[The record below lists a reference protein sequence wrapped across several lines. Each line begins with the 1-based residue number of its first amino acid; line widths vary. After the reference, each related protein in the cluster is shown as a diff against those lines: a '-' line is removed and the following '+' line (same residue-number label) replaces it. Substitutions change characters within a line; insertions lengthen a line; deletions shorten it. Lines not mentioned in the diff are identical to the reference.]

1 MQMSGTSTPGNNSA
15 SPTAPG
21 TRQGSLAGPGG
32 IKHTAPRPRQ
42 NVKFSVGN
50 DEDTLAPPR
59 QNSAPELLLL
69 EPTHVSA
76 VHLAPAVR
84 PDLEHWSW
92 RPDAQTR
99 DSAAQNAYD
108 RASRHADK
116 VKKRNSAPTSRRN
129 SFDVSPGA
137 LPDSTYLLPTRQPPV
152 DHPSHVEDIPMGD
165 IEKPKTK
172 KPEPL
177 DEMTDSDE
185 DELHMYPTKTG
196 PRTGK
201 TSKLADSDSLE
212 KKYITDAKKLVR
224 SLSGAHGLIFPPS
237 GHRSGSATPLID
249 QNSHEF
255 EYVPRPTSYKP
266 SVLQILLGGMGTNAS
281 HESKEKEQYLS
292 SQLALFSDP
301 ATDPRKHQPDFFTRA
316 RQKAKSYSPGHLS
329 GTVSPRDNSSGGH
342 SSGRVSG
349 TVTPLGG
356 RQKRP
361 KWYESPSTAHST
373 TSLSKLTEDIHGT
386 TVATA
391 ASAPHAGEDAQSH
404 RPSMSRAASSGRLE
418 STLHAMRHPIDHIRR
433 LSASSTTWQLDS
445 QTMTIADR
453 LASQEYL
460 LMMCRAL
467 MRLGAPTHRLEEYM
481 IMAARKLCI
490 QGSFQY
496 LPNCMIVSFDD
507 PITHTTELK
516 LVKEPPAV
524 DLGKLKDIQEVYKDV
539 IHDKYSIQE
548 AMDDIQQILA
558 KPKKFG
564 TLTLIFL
571 YGLAAVSVG
580 PFAFNSRPLDF
591 PIAFL
596 LGSVLGSL
604 QLLLTPRSSQFS
616 HVFEVAGTFVTS
628 LAARG
633 FGSILNSRG
642 VPIFCFSALAQSS
655 IALILPGWIILSAA
669 LELQSRN
676 IIAGSIRMVYA
687 IIYTLFLGFGILI
700 GTTVMG
706 LMYPAA
712 TNDIT
717 CHMPDY
723 WNVNS
728 PSEGW
733 KLIYTKFIWVPIFTL
748 CLAMIN
754 QAKWKQTPW
763 MLAISF
769 VGYQV
774 NYWSGQK
781 LSQNIQVAN
790 ALGAFAVGTLA
801 NLYSRFWHGVAAAA
815 MLPAIFV
822 MVPSG
827 LAASGSLVA
836 GLTSAN
842 QITHNV
848 TGVSIINNGTQGFY
862 DAQNASASSSSSSGN
877 VYSGTIFNVGY
888 GMVQVAIGI
897 SVGLF
902 MSALVIY
909 PLGKRRSGLFTL

>member
-1 MQMSGTSTPGNNSA
+1 MSETSTPENSSA

-21 TRQGSLAGPGG
+21 TRQGSWTGAGG

-50 DEDTLAPPR
+50 QEDALAPPR
-59 QNSAPELLLL
+59 QNSAPELLVPESDSL
-69 EPTHVSA
+69 SA
-76 VHLAPAVR
+76 TQPSPAVR
-84 PDLEHWSW
+84 LNLEEWSW

-99 DSAAQNAYD
+99 DSAAQNAYE
-108 RASRHADK
+108 RANRHADK

-129 SFDVSPGA
+129 SFDASPSP
-137 LPDSTYLLPTRQPPV
+137 LPDSTLLLPVQNVPV
-152 DHPSHVEDIPMGD
+152 DRSPHLEDIPMED
-165 IEKPKTK
+165 MEKSVLKKTDSI
-172 KPEPL
+172 
-177 DEMTDSDE
+177 DETTDSDE
-185 DELHMYPTKTG
+185 DDLHLYPVKTG
-196 PRTGK
+196 AGTGK
-201 TSKLADSDSLE
+201 VSKLAKPDASE
-212 KKYITDAKKLVR
+212 RKYLTDAKKLVR
-224 SLSGAHGLIFPPS
+224 SLSNAQGLIHLPGG
-237 GHRSGSATPLID
+237 GHSGSATPLID

-255 EYVPRPTSYKP
+255 DYVPRPATYKP
-266 SVLQILLGGMGTNAS
+266 SVLQILLGGVGHNTNR
-281 HESKEKEQYLS
+281 ESKDKENYLS

-301 ATDPRKHQPDFFTRA
+301 ATDPRKHQPDFFTKA
-316 RQKAKSYSPGHLS
+316 RQKVKSHSPGYLS
-329 GTVSPRDNSSGGH
+329 GTASPRDNSSGGPP
-342 SSGRVSG
+342 SGKVSG
-349 TVTPLGG
+349 TATPSGG
-356 RQKRP
+356 RHKRP
-361 KWYESPSTAHST
+361 KWYESPSADQSTA
-373 TSLSKLTEDIHGT
+373 SLSKLPESTDPT
-386 TVATA
+386 TGMPTLSATYA
-391 ASAPHAGEDAQSH
+391 AVELHAH
-404 RPSMSRAASSGRLE
+404 RPSMSRNSSSGRLE
-418 STLHAMRHPIDHIRR
+418 STLHAMRHPIDHLRR
-433 LSASSTTWQLDS
+433 LSGSSATWHLDH
-445 QTMTIADR
+445 QAMTIADR

-481 IMAARKLCI
+481 IMASRKLCI

-548 AMDDIQQILA
+548 AMDDIQQILV
-558 KPKKFG
+558 KPRKFD
-564 TLTLIFL
+564 TLTLVFL
-571 YGLAAVSVG
+571 YGVAAVSVG
-580 PFAFNSRPLDF
+580 PFAFNSRPIDF

-596 LGSVLGSL
+596 LGSMLGSL

-642 VPIFCFSALAQSS
+642 MPVFCFSALAQSS

-763 MLAISF
+763 MLGISF

-801 NLYSRFWHGVAAAA
+801 NLYSRFFHGVAAAA

-862 DAQNASASSSSSSGN
+862 DAQNATAASSTGSGN